1 MEGVIVG
8 VNVIVLP
15 TSTDWDAGSD
25 MLVGSMGWGFTV
37 TVQDADKPFDVVTV
51 IVDIP
56 VLTPLT
62 TPEEPE
68 EETVAT
74 LVLLDFHVSVVVA
87 LEGVSVGVNVM
98 VFPTTT
104 DRDEGSDMPV
114 GSTGVFTVIS

>member
-1 MEGVIVG
+1 
-8 VNVIVLP
+8 
-15 TSTDWDAGSD
+15 